1 MQMKYYV
8 YGVSVSAR
16 AHLIRPAES
25 WFIFLLGMKS
35 VTILEAI
42 FPFRFACGIFFIY
55 YSYFSFFFS
64 LECVWLFP
72 MGINARQWLFL
83 SLSRVALLPFF
94 PSVFKYAPICIWLK
108 WHSFYWYYIYLSIHN
123 NKATNNTLFHLVC
136 SRLPGTFALVSIPFS
151 LFSECVCV
159 CVFHYTH
166 SIELTNWIIY
176 FLNVTRLQWYLYADY
191 LTHRQFTYHFF
202 PFFSVAKRKRD
213 STATLSHNAS
223 SLFKAIKRHKNGE
236 WEQTK
241 KTHRKKTSRY
251 EIIKC
256 KNANG
261 RIRHIVR
268 ALALALTSQ

>member
-25 WFIFLLGMKS
+25 WFIFLLEMKS

-191 LTHRQFTYHFF
+191 LTHRQFTYHFS
-202 PFFSVAKRKRD
+202 PFSLLQRERE
-213 STATLSHNAS
+213 TQRQLSHTMQAHFS
-223 SLFKAIKRHKNGE
+223 KR
-236 WEQTK
+236 
-241 KTHRKKTSRY
+241 
-251 EIIKC
+251 
-256 KNANG
+256 
-261 RIRHIVR
+261 
-268 ALALALTSQ
+268 